1 MAVLDFVQRFNWL
14 DIFVVILFFRIGYV
28 AVKTGIFIEFFKLLG
43 ILFSCYLSL
52 QNYTKLADFAR
63 SRIPASSVLSLELW
77 DFLALLVLAALGY
90 LVFVLLRE
98 AFFRFVKTETVSV
111 LNKWGALLLGIAR
124 GFILCSLIIFLMSV
138 PVLDYLENSV
148 KKSFSGKRLIKVS
161 TGVYTY
167 LWNNLATKFIPQ
179 QKFNKVVLEVQKDI
193 LEK

>member
-1 MAVLDFVQRFNWL
+1 MNLERLQQFNWV
-14 DIFVVILFFRIGYV
+14 DVFVAILLFRICYI
-28 AVKTGIFIEFFKLLG
+28 AVKTGIFVEFFKLLG

-52 QNYTKLADFAR
+52 QNYTNLADFAR
-63 SRIPASSVLSLELW
+63 SRIPAPSVLSLELW

-90 LVFVLLRE
+90 LFFVLLRE